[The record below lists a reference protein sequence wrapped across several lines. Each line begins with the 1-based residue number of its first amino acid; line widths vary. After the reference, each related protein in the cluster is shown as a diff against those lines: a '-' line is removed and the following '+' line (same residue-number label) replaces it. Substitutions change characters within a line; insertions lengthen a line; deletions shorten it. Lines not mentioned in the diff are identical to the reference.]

1 METSII
7 ISLIFAVASIVSSVF
22 FGLVPTI
29 RKNKIER
36 LEKMNREILNDV
48 KLFYEIEDELLNRLQ
63 AATGT
68 KKETLKREVRAI
80 ISANN
85 DGGKLNDYAKPSVH
99 KKKLNDYK

>member
-22 FGLVPTI
+22 FGLVPAI

-68 KKETLKREVRAI
+68 KIRNLKERSSCNYQRE
-80 ISANN
+80 
-85 DGGKLNDYAKPSVH
+85 
-99 KKKLNDYK
+99 